1 MVISDYMSFHCDF
14 DLEDS
19 KAIFSHDIL
28 VHDDAQPY
36 QELVS

>member
-19 KAIFSHDIL
+19 KAIFSHIL